1 MKKIL
6 LTAPLRRD
14 PKIFNAYQD
23 ALDELIIPEGFQMD
37 RFYVVNDCPEV
48 IPHIRDAAY
57 ITHDS
62 DPDTIQVK
70 DHYWPGDVVWKMT
83 NLRNMTIQYAL
94 RKGYDYW
101 FSVDTD
107 EILNRHT
114 LEYLLGA
121 NKDIVGEILWTEG
134 PDGHPW
140 CNCWMYDDGDTA
152 GRWDEWIKPG
162 LYKVGGIG
170 GLILAKR
177 RVFEA
182 GVGYARI
189 PNIRKAL
196 CGEDRFFCV
205 RAACA
210 GFDLWIDTHV
220 PAIHLF
226 GEKEY
231 DQYMKTKRGEDDAER
246 VQAGAEDQDRGV

>member
-1 MKKIL
+1 MKRIL

-14 PKIFNAYQD
+14 PRIFDAYQD
-23 ALDELIIPEGFQMD
+23 ALDELIVPEGFQMD
-37 RFYVVNDCPEV
+37 RFFVVNDCPEV
-48 IPHIRDAAY
+48 IPHIRNAAY
-57 ITHDS
+57 VTYDS
-62 DPDTIQVK
+62 DPEEIQAQEHV
-70 DHYWPGDVVWKMT
+70 WPGAIIQKMC
-83 NLRNMTIQYAL
+83 NLRNITIQYML
-94 RKGYDYW
+94 RQGYDYW

-121 NKDIVGEILWTEG
+121 NKDIVSEIMWTEG
-134 PDGHPW
+134 PDGVPW
-140 CNCWMYDDGDTA
+140 CNVWMYDDGDCD
-152 GRWDEWIKPG
+152 RQWDTWINPG
-162 LYKVGGIG
+162 LYQVGGTG

-210 GFDLWIDTHV
+210 GFDIWTDTHV

-231 DQYMKTKRGEDDAER
+231 QAYMAMKRGEEH
-246 VQAGAEDQDRGV
+246 AGGNEKGAADQHDSL

>member
-1 MKKIL
+1 MKRIL
-6 LTAPLRRD
+6 LCAPLKREV
-14 PKIFNAYQD
+14 KIFNEYQD
-23 ALDELIIPEGFQMD
+23 ALDELIIPDGFTMD

-48 IPHIRDAAY
+48 IPHIRSAAY

-62 DPDTIQVK
+62 SPDEIQPK
-70 DHYWPGDVVWKMT
+70 EHFWPGPTVWKMCQM
-83 NLRNMTIQYAL
+83 RNMTIQMMLAG
-94 RKGYDYW
+94 GYDYW

-114 LEYLLGA
+114 LEYLLAA
-121 NKDIVGEILWTEG
+121 NKDIVSEILWTDG
-134 PDGHPW
+134 PDGPW
-140 CNCWMYDDGDTA
+140 CNVWMYDDGDTDK
-152 GRWDEWIKPG
+152 RWDTWLKPG
-162 LYKVGGIG
+162 LYQVGGTG

-182 GVGYARI
+182 GVGYAPI

-196 CGEDRFFCV
+196 RGEDRFFCV
-205 RAACA
+205 RAACH
-210 GFDLWIDTHV
+210 GFDIWTDTHV

-231 DQYMKTKRGEDDAER
+231 KAYLKMKAGEGHAAG
-246 VQAGAEDQDRGV
+246 VQAGAEDHDGSV

>member
-1 MKKIL
+1 MKRIL
-6 LTAPLRRD
+6 LCAPLKREV
-14 PKIFNAYQD
+14 KIFNAYQD
-23 ALDELIIPEGFQMD
+23 ALDELIVPEGFSLD

-62 DPDTIQVK
+62 APDEIQPRE
-70 DHYWPGDVVWKMT
+70 HYWPGTTVWKMCQM
-83 NLRNMTIQYAL
+83 RNMTIQMMLAG
-94 RKGYDYW
+94 GYDYW

-107 EILNRHT
+107 EVLNRHT
-114 LEYLLGA
+114 LEYLLAA
-121 NKDIVGEILWTEG
+121 NKDIVSECLWTDG
-134 PDGHPW
+134 PDGPW
-140 CNCWMYDDGDTA
+140 INAWMYDDGDTDKM
-152 GRWDEWIKPG
+152 WNTWLEPG
-162 LYKVGGIG
+162 LYKVGGTG

-182 GVGYARI
+182 GVGYSPI

-196 CGEDRFFCV
+196 RGEDRFFCV

-210 GFDLWIDTHV
+210 GFDIWMDTHV

-231 DQYMKTKRGEDDAER
+231 KAYMKMKAEGNANAER
-246 VQAGAEDQDRGV
+246 VQDGAADHDDSV